1 MDRLVRGL
9 LEKAVIYLRQG
20 QEAMGHLTAQAAQEN
35 GYQPSEELVAALNAY
50 DYLKA
55 ADIMEA
61 DAEA

>member
-1 MDRLVRGL
+1 
-9 LEKAVIYLRQG
+9 
-20 QEAMGHLTAQAAQEN
+20 MGHLTAQAAQEH

-50 DYLKA
+50 DYLRA